1 MNALH
6 KLKQGGKVL
15 TPTTVYLD
23 TEGTGLDSVT
33 DTVLEISIV
42 NDDGVAVLDSLV
54 RPPESIRRRSSPP
67 FTV

>member
-1 MNALH
+1 M
-6 KLKQGGKVL
+6 

-23 TEGTGLDSVT
+23 TEGAGLDSVT